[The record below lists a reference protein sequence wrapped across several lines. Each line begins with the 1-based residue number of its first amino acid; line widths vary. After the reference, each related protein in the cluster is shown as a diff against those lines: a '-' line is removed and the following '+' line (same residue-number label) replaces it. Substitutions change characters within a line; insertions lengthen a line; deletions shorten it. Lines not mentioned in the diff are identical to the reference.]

1 MTGSL
6 GDELKRAN
14 DEVEEIASGLR
25 AAIQKVQVDAAQAV
39 VRLVDDADARK
50 ASLLVRISHLQ
61 ALVADSPPAESMDA
75 NPEPRQSGLSATD
88 VILTALL
95 EGPMSS
101 NALDKAVMDQGLRK
115 ASAEKAKWVCRTKG
129 WATHAKRIWT
139 ITPQG
144 RDKILGQDS
153 TQET

>member
-6 GDELKRAN
+6 GEEMKRAN

-25 AAIQKVQVDAAQAV
+25 AAIRKVQVDAAEAV
-39 VRLVDDADARK
+39 VRLVDDADVRK
-50 ASLLVRISHLQ
+50 APLLVRISHLRALIGDSSSAEPGEAAPEARQ
-61 ALVADSPPAESMDA
+61 A
-75 NPEPRQSGLSATD
+75 GLSATD
-88 VILTALL
+88 AILTALL
-95 EGPMSS
+95 NGPMSS
-101 NALDKAVMDQGLRK
+101 NVLDKAVMDQGLRK

-129 WATHAKRIWT
+129 WATHSKRIWT
-139 ITPQG
+139 ITPLG